1 MTSLQRRKALILKAP
16 RKVYVQEETLT
27 ELKPDQVL
35 LRSILSTFKHGTEM
49 SAYHGSSPFLKKKLE
64 PELRVFLDN
73 REEVQRHF
81 YPRPLGNMTVGV
93 VEQVGK
99 EVNSVEIGDTVFGWL
114 PVADWHV
121 LSSEKVQPLDEL
133 TLEQALCIDPASFA
147 LGGVLDGNIRYRE
160 KVFITGLGA
169 IGLLA
174 VQYCK
179 LHGATVYAS
188 SSFPLRRQMAL
199 EYGADVVLDS
209 RQIEDLGLKIKRL
222 TKGGVDVALECS
234 GSYAKLHQTVRATRQ
249 CGRVVCVGLYC
260 GGATDLHLGEE
271 FFHNRIT
278 LLASLPAF
286 SWNNPVR
293 GSPPLYARDLQHLVI
308 EDFKAKRLKVEGLLR
323 PTYSFSEAEKAV
335 ETISRHPEDVIKVA
349 IKY

>member
-1 MTSLQRRKALILKAP
+1 MQRRKALILQAP
-16 RKVYVQEETLT
+16 REVYLQEETLT
-27 ELKPDQVL
+27 ELKPDRVL
-35 LRSILSTFKHGTEM
+35 LRSVLSTFKHGTEM
-49 SAYHGSSPFLKKKLE
+49 LAYHGSIPFLNKKLDS
-64 PELRVFLDN
+64 ELRVFLEN
-73 REEVQRHF
+73 REGVQRNF

-99 EVNSVEIGDTVFGWL
+99 EVHTVEIGDTVFGWL
-114 PVADWHV
+114 PVADWHDI
-121 LSSEKVQPLDEL
+121 SPDKVQPLGEL
-133 TLEQALCIDPASFA
+133 TSEQALCIDPASFA
-147 LGGVLDGNIRYRE
+147 LGGVLDGDIRYRE
-160 KVFITGLGA
+160 KVLITGLGA

-179 LHGATVYAS
+179 LDGATVYAS
-188 SSFPLRRQMAL
+188 SSFPLRRQLAL
-199 EYGADVVLDS
+199 DYGADVVLDS
-209 RQIEDLGLKIKRL
+209 RQIADLGLEIKRL
-222 TKGGVDVALECS
+222 TSGGVDVALECS

-249 CGRVVCVGLYC
+249 CGRVVCIGVYSG
-260 GGATDLHLGEE
+260 GGADLNLGEE
-271 FFHNRIT
+271 FLHNRIT

-293 GSPPLYARDLQHLVI
+293 GSPPLYAHDLQRLVI
-308 EDFKAKRLKVEGLLR
+308 EDLRAKRLKVEGLLQ